1 MFETLETP
9 QLNRLRRK
17 ITLLSGAGTF
27 LDGFDLVIIA
37 VALPVLKGYFPGMGS
52 TTVALISASAII
64 GALVGAT
71 WGGRLTD
78 QYGRKAMYLLDL
90 VCFVVFALAA
100 AFAWNPLSLIV
111 FRFLLGLGIGA
122 DYPISATLVAEFSS
136 SRARGAHSG
145 SLGAMWFVGA
155 LAAYVTGILLEPLG
169 ADSWRYMFL
178 VGAVLA
184 VIVLIARR
192 TLPESPRWLASVG
205 REEDAQKIM
214 RELTGHDVEIPS
226 GRITKQPISALFSE
240 KYRRTTIFVTGFWT
254 CYAIAYYGITIYT
267 PTILSE
273 FNETGSRTVAYI
285 GSGVVALVGLIGAFI
300 GLNLADRWGR
310 RPLIITSFAGLATA
324 LLILTLTPAPGLG
337 FLVALFSFAVLFA
350 NMGGGIL
357 NFVYPTELYP
367 TGVRATGMGFATS
380 VSRVG
385 SILGVLV
392 FPGMIAAWGQ
402 QVALGFFFAVAVV
415 ALVICLRMAPETK
428 GQSLEVLA
436 CEGDYDG
443 ELAHP

>member
-1 MFETLETP
+1 MFETLDTP
-9 QLNRLRRK
+9 QLSRLRRK

-37 VALPVLKGYFPGMGS
+37 VALPVLKDYFAGMS
-52 TTVALISASAII
+52 ATTIALISASAII
-64 GALVGAT
+64 GALIGAT

-136 SRARGAHSG
+136 SKARGAHSG

-155 LAAYVTGILLEPLG
+155 LAAYVTGILLEPIG
-169 ADSWRYMFL
+169 HDSWRWMFL

-184 VIVLIARR
+184 IIVLIARR

-205 REEDAQKIM
+205 REGEAQQIM
-214 RELTGHDVEIPS
+214 RDLTGHDVEIPM
-226 GRITKQPISALFSE
+226 GRIARQPISALFSE
-240 KYRRTTIFVTGFWT
+240 KYRRITIFVTGFWT

-273 FNETGSRTVAYI
+273 FNETGSRTVAYL
-285 GSGVVALVGLIGAFI
+285 GSGIVALVGLIGALI

-310 RPLIITSFAGLATA
+310 RPLIITSFTGLTVA
-324 LLILTLTPAPGLG
+324 LLILTLTPKPGLA

-402 QVALGFFFAVAVV
+402 QVALGFFFAVSLIALIICV
-415 ALVICLRMAPETK
+415 AMAPETK

-436 CEGDYDG
+436 KEGDYEE

>member
-1 MFETLETP
+1 MFETLDTP

-37 VALPVLKGYFPGMGS
+37 VALPVLKDYFPGMSAG
-52 TTVALISASAII
+52 TIALISASAIV
-64 GALVGAT
+64 GALIGAT

-136 SRARGAHSG
+136 SKARGAHSG

-169 ADSWRYMFL
+169 PNSWRYMFL
-178 VGAVLA
+178 VGAILA

-205 REEDAQKIM
+205 REDEAQAIM
-214 RELTGHDVEIPS
+214 RDLTGHDVAIPT
-226 GRITKQPISALFSE
+226 GRITKQPISALFNE

-254 CYAIAYYGITIYT
+254 CSAIAYYGITIYT

-273 FNETGSRTVAYI
+273 FNHTGSRTVAYL
-285 GSGVVALVGLIGAFI
+285 GSGVVALVGLIGALI

-310 RPLIITSFAGLATA
+310 RPLIITSFAGLAVA

-367 TGVRATGMGFATS
+367 TGMRATGMGFATS
-380 VSRVG
+380 VSRIG

-415 ALVICLRMAPETK
+415 ALAICVVMAPETK
-428 GQSLEVLA
+428 GQSLELLA
-436 CEGDYDG
+436 GEGDYDG

>member
-1 MFETLETP
+1 MFETLDTP
-9 QLNRLRRK
+9 QLGRLRRK

-37 VALPVLKGYFPGMGS
+37 VALPVLKDSFPGMGA
-52 TTVALISASAII
+52 TDIALISAAAII
-64 GALVGAT
+64 GALIGAT

-78 QYGRKAMYLLDL
+78 MYGRKAMYLLDL
-90 VCFVVFALAA
+90 VCFVVFAFAA
-100 AFAWNPLSLIV
+100 AMAWNPLSLIV

-136 SRARGAHSG
+136 SKSRGAHSG

-169 ADSWRYMFL
+169 PNSWRYMFL

-184 VIVLIARR
+184 VIVLVARR

-205 REEDAQKIM
+205 REEDARKIM
-214 RELTGHDVEIPS
+214 RNLTGHEVEIPT
-226 GRITKQPISALFSE
+226 GRIAKQPISALFNE

-273 FNETGSRTVAYI
+273 FNESGSRTVAYL
-285 GSGVVALVGLIGAFI
+285 GSGVVALVGLIGAVV

-310 RPLIITSFAGLATA
+310 RPLIITSFAGLAVA
-324 LLILTLTPAPGLG
+324 LLILTLTPTPSLG

-385 SILGVLV
+385 SIAGVLV

-402 QVALGFFFAVAVV
+402 QVALGFFFAVAVI
-415 ALVICLRMAPETK
+415 ALIICVVMAPETK
-428 GQSLEVLA
+428 GQSLEALA
-436 CEGDYDG
+436 REGDYEG